1 MILKIGA
8 HTYTIIYKELEDNDG
23 LLLRDKQEIHISSKL
38 QGTEQFCTLIH
49 EILHVINNEL
59 GEKEIEYL
67 AQAMTQVLL
76 DNPNI
81 MALHL
86 HTPKQKKVIR
96 QVRKTRKK

>member
-49 EILHVINNEL
+49 EIIHVINNEF
-59 GEKEIEYL
+59 KHTDIEFL

-81 MALHL
+81 MP
-86 HTPKQKKVIR
+86 HTTKKPYKSTKEHPKPKK
-96 QVRKTRKK
+96 KK